1 MSYCIIS
8 NKITNYVGYLY
19 REVPDNETDS
29 GWRFLEGTE
38 SDDYINNAD
47 NLKLVEL
54 DDFLGTI
61 TANWEIDI
69 AKLRYWM
76 NDVPYNYSIDLTL
89 LKKNDYVLYKGEK
102 YIYTVFFDSI
112 VLEVTNGKQ
121 LNNPKVVNDG
131 GYPSESHIHLSS
143 LTFEE
148 KLQIITMNEEP
159 IIQEYCF

>member
-8 NKITNYVGYLY
+8 NQITDYVGYLY

-38 SDDYINNAD
+38 SADYINNAN

-61 TANWEIDI
+61 KANWEIDI
-69 AKLRYWM
+69 AKLSYWIY
-76 NDVPYNYSIDLTL
+76 DVPYNYSIDLTL
-89 LKKNDYVLYKGEK
+89 LKKNDYILYKGEK
-102 YIYTVFFDSI
+102 YRYTVFFDSI
-112 VLEVTNGKQ
+112 VLEVTDMKQ
-121 LNNPKVVNDG
+121 LNNPKVVFEG

-148 KLQIITMNEEP
+148 KLQITTMDGEP
-159 IIQEYCF
+159 IIQECCF

>member
-8 NKITNYVGYLY
+8 NQITDYVGYLY

-54 DDFLGTI
+54 NDFLGTI
-61 TANWEIDI
+61 KANWEIDI
-69 AKLRYWM
+69 PKLRYWM
-76 NDVPYNYSIDLTL
+76 YNIPYNYSIDLTL

-148 KLQIITMNEEP
+148 KLQITTMDKEP
-159 IIQEYCF
+159 IIQECCF

>member
-8 NKITNYVGYLY
+8 NQITDYVGYLY

-54 DDFLGTI
+54 SDFLGTI
-61 TANWEIDI
+61 KANWEIDI
-69 AKLRYWM
+69 AKLRYWIY
-76 NDVPYNYSIDLTL
+76 DIPYNYSIDLTL
-89 LKKNDYVLYKGEK
+89 LKKNDYILYKGEK
-102 YIYTVFFDSI
+102 YRYTVFFDSI
-112 VLEVTNGKQ
+112 VLEVTDMKQ

-131 GYPSESHIHLSS
+131 GYPTESHIHLSS

-148 KLQIITMNEEP
+148 KLQITTIDGEP
-159 IIQEYCF
+159 IIQECCF

>member
-8 NKITNYVGYLY
+8 NQITDYVGYLY

-38 SDDYINNAD
+38 FDDYINNAD

-54 DDFLGTI
+54 NDFLGTI
-61 TANWEIDI
+61 KANWEIDI

-76 NDVPYNYSIDLTL
+76 YDIPYNYSIDLTL

-102 YIYTVFFDSI
+102 YSYTVFFDSI

-148 KLQIITMNEEP
+148 KLQITTIDGEP
-159 IIQEYCF
+159 IIQECCF

>member
-69 AKLRYWM
+69 PKLRYWM

-89 LKKNDYVLYKGEK
+89 LKKNDYILYKGEK
-102 YIYTVFFDSI
+102 YRYTIFFNSI
-112 VLEVTNGKQ
+112 VLEVTDIKQ
-121 LNNPKVVNDG
+121 LNNPKVVFDG
-131 GYPSESHIHLSS
+131 GYSSESHIHLSS

-148 KLQIITMNEEP
+148 KLQITTMDGEP
-159 IIQEYCF
+159 IIQECCF